1 MSANMVGFAL
11 LLLALMLFI
20 GKVMRIR
27 IKVTQ
32 KLFLPASI
40 MGGFVALLLGP
51 EVLGMLGGTI
61 GGGVGEFIESGGVFG
76 EEVLSVWKTLPGLL
90 ISVVFATPFLGQ
102 KLPGPKSVNLAG
114 PQLAVGV
121 AFASGQYVV
130 GPLLAVAVL
139 TPLFGMTPMA
149 GALIEIGFEG
159 GHGTAAHDPVFEDL
173 GWSEG
178 ADLQSRW
185 PPPGRRHRH
194 RRRRDQLGHPHRR
207 TEVVTEVR
215 TADRRAARP
224 VPLTSSTPRAT

>member
-76 EEVLSVWKTLPGLL
+76 EEVLSVWKTQPGLL
-90 ISVVFATPFLGQ
+90 ISVVFATLFLGQ
-102 KLPGPKSVNLAG
+102 KLPGPKSVYNLAG

-130 GPLLAVAVL
+130 GLLLAVAVL

-149 GALIEIGFEG
+149 GMS
-159 GHGTAAHDPVFEDL
+159 V
-173 GWSEG
+173 S
-178 ADLQSRW
+178 
-185 PPPGRRHRH
+185 PPPERSKRAFLSVSV
-194 RRRRDQLGHPHRR
+194 RRRVLRSNSPM
-207 TEVVTEVR
+207 V
-215 TADRRAARP
+215 AR
-224 VPLTSSTPRAT
+224 SA

>member
-90 ISVVFATPFLGQ
+90 ISVVFATLFLGQ
-102 KLPGPKSVNLAG
+102 KL
-114 PQLAVGV
+114 
-121 AFASGQYVV
+121 
-130 GPLLAVAVL
+130 
-139 TPLFGMTPMA
+139 
-149 GALIEIGFEG
+149 
-159 GHGTAAHDPVFEDL
+159 
-173 GWSEG
+173 
-178 ADLQSRW
+178 
-185 PPPGRRHRH
+185 
-194 RRRRDQLGHPHRR
+194 
-207 TEVVTEVR
+207 
-215 TADRRAARP
+215 
-224 VPLTSSTPRAT
+224 